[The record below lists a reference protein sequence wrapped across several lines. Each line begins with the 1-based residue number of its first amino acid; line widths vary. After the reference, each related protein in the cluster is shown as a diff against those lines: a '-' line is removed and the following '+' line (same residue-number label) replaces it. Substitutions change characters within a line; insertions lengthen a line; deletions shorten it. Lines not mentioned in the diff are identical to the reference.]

1 MIAAPRTGL
10 IEMPSCARRVS
21 VLELGVWSF
30 LGTWHL
36 GFGVLAVAV
45 FLTLSNPLL
54 AQLPGPRL
62 QSVFP
67 LGCKQGSS
75 VEVEIAGGNLEET
88 RKLYFSHAG
97 ITAEPLPEVKD
108 KPARFK
114 VTVAASVPVGEF
126 DVRAIGKHGISN
138 PRTFV
143 VSDFDEFT
151 EKEPNNQRAE
161 ANRITL
167 NTTINGRVS
176 PAEDVD
182 WFVFAA
188 KRGQRVLL
196 ECKAWR
202 LDSRLDGFLWLFD
215 ANGKQLAASQDEAI
229 RNEKRDPFID
239 IDIPEDGDYYVKFT
253 DFTYSG
259 SGDHFY
265 RLSAGTMP
273 YIDFISPLG
282 ARPGSNAPITVYG
295 RNLPGGKPSEFTVK
309 GRPLQ
314 KIGLPAPLA
323 DLPLT
328 GTTLNFSEV
337 VRPSTSPLNGVEV
350 RLKNEAGSS
359 NAKLLLASGLK
370 ELLEIEP
377 NNSTNQAQRIVPPC
391 AVSGRFDPIKDADY
405 FVVAAKKNEKFTVR
419 VLSERLASPAD
430 PDLEVL
436 KPDGSLLNSASDWG
450 ENIGQLRFTSNTRD
464 IQHTF
469 TAPADGDYYLR
480 LEHVYAQGQGGAQ
493 YYYRLEVESEP
504 MPDFR
509 LVCQPPH
516 DIRMDSHVVRQG
528 GRERLDILVWRLDG
542 HNDPITVTATK
553 LPPGVKVEPIVIGP
567 GVKWASLI
575 ITADATAPINE
586 GEIEVVGTSEAVG
599 RKLVRIARGGVI
611 VWDTVNTPAISRM
624 TRSLV
629 LAVRE
634 KSPFEL
640 TASPAE
646 FTVKKGTPL
655 KLNVTIKRDATMPN
669 AVDLSGAGVQMPPG
683 LDIPLTKVAAGKTS
697 AELTLST
704 DNMPP
709 GTFSFVI
716 NGDGQV
722 PTTEGD
728 KQNIRCVYPSN
739 AVKVTIEPV
748 TKP

>member
-1 MIAAPRTGL
+1 MNFSSLHFA
-10 IEMPSCARRVS
+10 
-21 VLELGVWSF
+21 
-30 LGTWHL
+30 
-36 GFGVLAVAV
+36 AVAALF
-45 FLTLSNPLL
+45 FLAAQPSALL

-75 VEVEIAGGNLEET
+75 VEVEIAGGNLEEA

-97 ITAEPLPEVKD
+97 ITAEPLPEEKG
-108 KPARFK
+108 KAARFK
-114 VTVAASVPVGEF
+114 VSVAASVPVGEF

-143 VSDFDEFT
+143 VSDFAEFT
-151 EKEPNNQRAE
+151 EKEPNNQRSE

-202 LDSRLDGFLWLFD
+202 LDSKLDGFLWLFD

-239 IDIPEDGDYYVKFT
+239 FDIPADGDYFVKFT

-265 RLSAGTMP
+265 RLAVTTLP
-273 YIDFISPLG
+273 YIDFITPLG
-282 ARPGSNAPITVYG
+282 AKPGAREPITVYG
-295 RNLPGGKPSEFTVK
+295 RNLPDGKSSAFTVK

-314 KIGLPAPLA
+314 QLVLPAPLPDA
-323 DLPLT
+323 PAT
-328 GTTLNFSEV
+328 GPTLNFSEV
-337 VRPSTSPLNGVEV
+337 VRPPASPLDGVEV
-350 RLKNEAGSS
+350 RVKTDAGSS

-370 ELLEIEP
+370 ELIEIEP
-377 NNSTNQAQRIVPPC
+377 NNSTNQAQRLTVPC
-391 AVSGRFDPIKDADY
+391 AVSGRFEAIGDVDY
-405 FVVAAKKNEKFTVR
+405 FVLAAKKSDKFTVR
-419 VLSERLASPAD
+419 VLAERLASPAD

-436 KPDGSLLNSASDWG
+436 KPDGSLLNAASDYN
-450 ENIGQLRFTSNTRD
+450 ENIGQLRFTSNNRD

-469 TAPADGDYYLR
+469 TASADGDFYLR
-480 LEHVYAQGQGGAQ
+480 LEHLYGQGQGGAQ
-493 YYYRLEVESEP
+493 YFYRLEVESEP

-528 GRERLDILVWRLDG
+528 GRDRLDILVWRLDG

-553 LPPGVKVEPIVIGP
+553 LPSGVKADPIVIGP

-575 ITADATAPINE
+575 VTAAPDAPIGE
-586 GEIEVVGTSEAVG
+586 GEIELVGTSESIE
-599 RKLVRIARGGVI
+599 RKLVRQARGGVI

-629 LAVRE
+629 LGVRE
-634 KSPFEL
+634 KAPFEL

-646 FTVKKGTPL
+646 FTVKKGEPL
-655 KLNVTIKRDATMPN
+655 KLSVIIKRDAAMPN
-669 AVDLSGAGVQMPPG
+669 GVDLSGAGVQLPPG
-683 LDIPLTKVAAGKTS
+683 LEIPLTKVAAGKTS
-697 AELTLST
+697 AEITLAT
-704 DNMPP
+704 DKMPP

-722 PTTEGD
+722 PSPDGD
-728 KQNIRCVYPSN
+728 KKNIRCVYPSN
-739 AVKVTIEPV
+739 SVKVTIEPAA
-748 TKP
+748 KP

>member
-1 MIAAPRTGL
+1 MNLSSLRSTALLLLAAL
-10 IEMPSCARRVS
+10 PSV
-21 VLELGVWSF
+21 
-30 LGTWHL
+30 
-36 GFGVLAVAV
+36 
-45 FLTLSNPLL
+45 LL

-62 QSVFP
+62 QSIFP
-67 LGCKQGSS
+67 LGAKQGSS

-97 ITAEPLPEVKD
+97 ITAEPLAEEKG
-108 KPARFK
+108 KPTRFK
-114 VTVAASVPVGEF
+114 VAVAASVPVGEF

-143 VSDFDEFT
+143 VSDFAEFT
-151 EKEPNNQRAE
+151 EKEPNNQRSD
-161 ANRITL
+161 ANRVAL

-182 WFVFAA
+182 WFVFTA

-202 LDSRLDGFLWLFD
+202 LDSKLDGFLWLFD

-229 RNEKRDPFID
+229 RNEKRDPLID
-239 IDIPEDGDYYVKFT
+239 FDIPADGDYFVKFT

-265 RLSAGTMP
+265 RLAITTLP
-273 YIDFISPLG
+273 YIDFIAPLG
-282 ARPGSNAPITVYG
+282 AKPGAREPITVYG
-295 RNLPGGKPSEFTVK
+295 RNLPDGKPSAFTVK

-314 KIGLPAPLA
+314 QLVLPAPLPDA
-323 DLPLT
+323 PAS
-328 GTTLNFSEV
+328 GTALSFSEV
-337 VRPSTSPLNGVEV
+337 VRPSASPLDGVEV
-350 RLKNEAGSS
+350 RVKTEAGSS

-370 ELLEIEP
+370 ELIEVEP
-377 NNSTNQAQRIVPPC
+377 NNGTNQAQRLTVPC
-391 AVSGRFDPIKDADY
+391 AVSGRFEAIGDVDY
-405 FVVAAKKNEKFTVR
+405 FVLAAKKNDKFTVR
-419 VLSERLASPAD
+419 VLAERLASPAD

-436 KPDGSLLNSASDWG
+436 KPDGSLLNSSSDWN

-464 IQHTF
+464 IHHTF
-469 TAPADGDYYLR
+469 TASADGDFYLR
-480 LEHVYAQGQGGAQ
+480 LEHLYGQGQGGAQ
-493 YYYRLEVESEP
+493 YFYRLEVEAEP

-509 LVCQPPH
+509 LVCQPPS

-528 GRERLDILVWRLDG
+528 GRDRLDVLVWRLDG

-553 LPPGVKVEPIVIGP
+553 LPPGVKADPIVIGP

-575 ITADATAPINE
+575 VTAAPDAPIGE
-586 GEIEVVGTSEAVG
+586 SEIELVGTSESLG
-599 RKLVRIARGGVI
+599 RKLVRQARGGVI

-629 LAVRE
+629 LGVRE

-646 FTVKKGTPL
+646 FTVKKGEPL
-655 KLNVTIKRDATMPN
+655 KLSVTIKRDANMPN
-669 AVDLSGAGVQMPPG
+669 AVDLSGAGVQLPPG
-683 LDIPLTKVAAGKTS
+683 LEIPLTKVAAGKTS
-697 AELTLST
+697 AEITIAT
-704 DNMPP
+704 DKMPA
-709 GTFSFVI
+709 GTFTFVI

-722 PTTEGD
+722 PATEGD
-728 KQNIRCVYPSN
+728 KKNIRCVYPSN
-739 AVKVTIEPV
+739 SVKVTIEPA
-748 TKP
+748 TK